1 MTMQEQLRAL
11 VVRHHANLLEQIA
24 VVSRLLDEQDEHGV
38 ARPRIEEAQG
48 ISHQLKGTAGSMGF
62 PNVGAAA
69 TALDDSLKALKREGA
84 AARLRTSLDL
94 LDTLR
99 RVADATTP
107 EMSTLYNAD
116 LSQLKR

>member
-1 MTMQEQLRAL
+1 MQEQLRAL

-24 VVSRLLDEQDEHGV
+24 VISRLLDEQDEHGD
-38 ARPRIEEAQG
+38 ACPRVEEAQG

-62 PNVGAAA
+62 PDVGAAA
-69 TALDDSLKALKREGA
+69 CALDDSLKALKRESDA

-116 LSQLKR
+116 LAQLKR

>member
-1 MTMQEQLRAL
+1 MQEQLRAL
-11 VVRHHANLLEQIA
+11 VVRHHANLFEQIA
-24 VVSRLLDEQDEHGV
+24 VISRLLDEQDEHGV
-38 ARPRIEEAQG
+38 GPRVEEAQG

-62 PNVGAAA
+62 PDVGTAAC
-69 TALDDSLKALKREGA
+69 ALDDSLKALKREGVT

-94 LDTLR
+94 LDALR